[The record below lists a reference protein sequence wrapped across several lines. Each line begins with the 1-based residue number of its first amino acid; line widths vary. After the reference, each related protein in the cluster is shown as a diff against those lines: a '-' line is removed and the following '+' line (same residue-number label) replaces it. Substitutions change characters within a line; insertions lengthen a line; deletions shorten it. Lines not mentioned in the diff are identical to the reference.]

1 MAGRLPGNLISFG
14 ARRVADTPVVLG
26 FADPSC
32 LVFIWF
38 GLFARPARCEDRRLA
53 NWSRLF
59 IFIIR
64 LVTDDEASD
73 VFLSQRT
80 KSSGLARDRH
90 ETKRSSNGT
99 ISRVDINN
107 STKAEMRLFS
117 TLRGLKDTS
126 LIGSAAV
133 KNLKITSEKF
143 LRLEAE

>member
-1 MAGRLPGNLISFG
+1 LAGRLPGNLISFG

-32 LVFIWF
+32 LVFIWQWSVCSPRTMRGSPPCELVSIVYF
-38 GLFARPARCEDRRLA
+38 YYSARNRR
-53 NWSRLF
+53 R
-59 IFIIR
+59 
-64 LVTDDEASD
+64 D